1 MTWGCL
7 SLGVGRLWA
16 RWRGLHIGVIPPSLV
31 FSGWQKV
38 SSTLPALPLLYFQ
51 KLVVQVQTFSE
62 AAMLWRHHPCPALH
76 IHLAGPTVF
85 AVCTGTRKCREQVP
99 NDKVVTRMRAHAA
112 DGSGEH
118 VSLICCM
125 CGEETIASVLC

>member
-1 MTWGCL
+1 M
-7 SLGVGRLWA
+7 
-16 RWRGLHIGVIPPSLV
+16 IPPSLV